1 MVDTSLGQTDYIG
14 YLLQH
19 LSATLAKQSDQML
32 MERLGIGFSQFK
44 IMRIVQSYPTVTQR
58 DIAERLGQTEA
69 SISRQVKLLQER
81 GLLAVTIS
89 PENRREHHSSLTP
102 KGTRII
108 EEVFKTLHE
117 TYAPMFDSLGDK
129 RQKQLLETLGLMH
142 EHLCVE
148 GKIGA
153 CHKMYKQKEK

>member
-1 MVDTSLGQTDYIG
+1 MVDVSLNQTDYIG

-19 LSATLAKQSDQML
+19 LSATLAKQSDQTL
-32 MERLGIGFSQFK
+32 MERLGVGFSQFK
-44 IMRIVQSYPTVTQR
+44 IMRIVQGHPTVTQR

-81 GLLAVTIS
+81 GLISVTIS

-108 EEVFKTLHE
+108 EEVFRVLHE
-117 TYAPMFDSLGDK
+117 SYAPMFESLGDK

-153 CHKMYKQKEK
+153 CHTMYKQKEK